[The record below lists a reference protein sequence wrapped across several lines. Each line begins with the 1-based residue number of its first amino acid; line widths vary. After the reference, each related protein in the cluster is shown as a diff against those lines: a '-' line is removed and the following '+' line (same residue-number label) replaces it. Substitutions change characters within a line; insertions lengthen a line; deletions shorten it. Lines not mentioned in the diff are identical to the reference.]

1 MAGLSESGRSELLY
15 GLNAVVEA
23 PAVLPRP
30 DSVVK
35 TAHTMPQPAHLTRR
49 EVLRTAALGAFS
61 LPFLGSLGHAAVAA
75 ETAPAAPRAER
86 LRLGVASYS
95 LRNLSLDDAI
105 ASVKA
110 LRVSNIALFKNHCAW
125 ETASIE
131 ECRAVGEKLKAAGLA
146 LTGSGVV
153 NLPNDEAKCRKA
165 FENVKAAGMA
175 TMVCKPEIAALP
187 LVEKLVKEF
196 DQKLAI
202 HNHGPE
208 DKIYPTPEVAW
219 NAIKSFDARI
229 GLCIDVGHTARFGD
243 DAAASIKKYAARL
256 YDVHMKDSVAIP
268 GAMKDVPI
276 EVGAGRLDIRGM
288 LRALIDVNYKGVVA
302 FEYEKVAGN
311 PVTGLAESVGY
322 VRGML
327 AGMT

>member
-1 MAGLSESGRSELLY
+1 MHQK
-15 GLNAVVEA
+15 
-23 PAVLPRP
+23 
-30 DSVVK
+30 D
-35 TAHTMPQPAHLTRR
+35 LTRR
-49 EVLRTAALGAFS
+49 EVLRTATFGALA
-61 LPFLGSLGHAAVAA
+61 LPFLNARSFAA
-75 ETAPAAPRAER
+75 ETAAPAMAAPLKPEA

-95 LRNLSLDDAI
+95 LRNLTLDEAI
-105 ASVKA
+105 ATVKT
-110 LRVSNIALFKNHCAW
+110 LRVSNIALFKNHCNW
-125 ETASIE
+125 EGASVD
-131 ECRAVGEKLKAAGLA
+131 ECRAVGAKLKAAGLT
-146 LTGSGVV
+146 LSGSGVV

-175 TMVCKPEIAALP
+175 AMVCKPDLDALP

-208 DKIYPTPEVAW
+208 DKVYPTPEVAW
-219 NAIKSFDARI
+219 NAIKSLDARI

-243 DAAASIKKYAARL
+243 DAITAIKKYAARL
-256 YDVHMKDSVAIP
+256 HDVHMKDSIAVP

-288 LRALIDVNYKGVVA
+288 LRALLDIKYQGVVA

-322 VRGML
+322 VRGMVAAL
-327 AGMT
+327 TK

>member
-1 MAGLSESGRSELLY
+1 M
-15 GLNAVVEA
+15 
-23 PAVLPRP
+23 
-30 DSVVK
+30 K
-35 TAHTMPQPAHLTRR
+35 PQLLTRR
-49 EVLRTAALGAFS
+49 AALKTAAVGAFA
-61 LPFLGSLGHAAVAA
+61 LPFLNLRAGAA
-75 ETAPAAPRAER
+75 ESAASPMAPVKPEA

-95 LRNLSLDDAI
+95 LRNLSLDEAI
-105 ASVKA
+105 ATVKT
-110 LRVSNIALFKNHCAW
+110 LRIANIALFKNHCNW
-125 ETASIE
+125 ETASVD
-131 ECRAVGEKLKAAGLA
+131 ECRAVGAKLKAAGLT

-165 FENVKAAGMA
+165 FENVKAAGMQS
-175 TMVCKPEIAALP
+175 MVCKPDLDALP

-208 DKIYPTPEVAW
+208 DKVYPTPEVIWHAV
-219 NAIKSFDARI
+219 KSLDARI

-243 DAAASIKKYAARL
+243 DAATSIKKYAARL
-256 YDVHMKDSVAIP
+256 YDVHMKDSIAVP

-276 EVGAGRLDIRGM
+276 EVGAGRLDIRG
-288 LRALIDVNYKGVVA
+288 LLKTLLDIKYQGVVA

-322 VRGML
+322 VRGVL
-327 AGMT
+327 AALVKS

>member
-1 MAGLSESGRSELLY
+1 
-15 GLNAVVEA
+15 
-23 PAVLPRP
+23 
-30 DSVVK
+30 
-35 TAHTMPQPAHLTRR
+35 MPHPNPLTRR
-49 EVLRTAALGAFS
+49 QALRTAALGALS
-61 LPFLGSLGHAAVAA
+61 LPLLGSVARLTAAD
-75 ETAPAAPRAER
+75 TAVNAPRAER

-105 ASVKA
+105 TATKA
-110 LRVSNIALFKNHCAW
+110 LRISNIALFRNHCNW
-125 ETASIE
+125 EAASAD

-165 FENVKAAGMA
+165 FENVKAAGMQS
-175 TMVCKPEIAALP
+175 MVCKPDLAALP
-187 LVEKLVKEF
+187 LIEKLVKEF

-208 DKIYPTPEVAW
+208 DKLYPTPEVAW
-219 NAIKSFDARI
+219 NAVKSLDARI
-229 GLCIDVGHTARFGD
+229 GLCIDVGHTARFGS
-243 DAAASIKKYAARL
+243 DAADSIKKYAARL

-268 GAMKDVPI
+268 GAMKDVPV
-276 EVGAGRLDIRGM
+276 EVGSGRLDIRGM
-288 LRALIDVNYKGVVA
+288 LRALLDINYKGVVA
-302 FEYEKVAGN
+302 FEYEKTAGN

-327 AGMT
+327 AGLA

>member
-1 MAGLSESGRSELLY
+1 
-15 GLNAVVEA
+15 
-23 PAVLPRP
+23 
-30 DSVVK
+30 
-35 TAHTMPQPAHLTRR
+35 MPHPHVLTRR
-49 EVLRTAALGAFS
+49 QVLRTAALGALS
-61 LPFLGSLGHAAVAA
+61 LPLLGSVAGPATAA
-75 ETAPAAPRAER
+75 ETPAAPARPER

-95 LRNLSLDDAI
+95 LRNLTLDEAV
-105 ASVKA
+105 ASVKT
-110 LRVSNIALFKNHCAW
+110 LRIANIALFKNHCAW
-125 ETASIE
+125 ETASVE

-165 FENVKAAGMA
+165 FENVKAAGMK
-175 TMVCKPEIAALP
+175 TMVCKPDLDALP

-208 DKIYPTPEVAW
+208 DKLYPTPEVAW
-219 NAIKSFDARI
+219 NAIKSLDARI
-229 GLCIDVGHTARFGD
+229 GLCIDVGHTARFGH
-243 DAAASIKKYAARL
+243 DAAASIKKYAARV
-256 YDVHMKDSVAIP
+256 YDVHMKDSIAVP
-268 GAMKDVPI
+268 GAMKDVPV

-288 LRALIDVNYKGVVA
+288 LRALLDVNYQGVVA

-322 VRGML
+322 VRGLL

>member
-1 MAGLSESGRSELLY
+1 MI
-15 GLNAVVEA
+15 
-23 PAVLPRP
+23 
-30 DSVVK
+30 
-35 TAHTMPQPAHLTRR
+35 PQPLTRR
-49 EVLRTAALGAFS
+49 EALRTAALGAFA
-61 LPFLGSLGHAAVAA
+61 LPFLNARSFAA
-75 ETAPAAPRAER
+75 EKTASAPAAPAPVAPAKPEA

-95 LRNLSLDDAI
+95 LRNLTLDEAI
-105 ASVKA
+105 ATVQT
-110 LRVSNIALFKNHCAW
+110 LRISNIALFRLHCNW
-125 ETASIE
+125 ETASVD
-131 ECRAVGEKLKAAGLA
+131 ECRAVGAKLKAAGLT

-175 TMVCKPEIAALP
+175 SMVCKPDLDALP

-208 DKIYPTPEVAW
+208 DKVYPTPEVIW
-219 NAIKSFDARI
+219 NAVKSLDARI

-243 DAAASIKKYAARL
+243 DAITAIKKYSARL
-256 YDVHMKDSVAIP
+256 YDVHMKDSIAVP

-276 EVGAGRLDIRGM
+276 EVGAGRLDVRGM
-288 LRALIDVNYKGVVA
+288 LRALLDINYKGVVA
-302 FEYEKVAGN
+302 FEYEKVAAN

-327 AGMT
+327 AALR

>member
-1 MAGLSESGRSELLY
+1 MH
-15 GLNAVVEA
+15 
-23 PAVLPRP
+23 LPNN
-30 DSVVK
+30 
-35 TAHTMPQPAHLTRR
+35 LTRR
-49 EVLRTAALGAFS
+49 EVLRTAAFGALS
-61 LPFLGSLGHAAVAA
+61 LPLLGTVGRAAAA
-75 ETAPAAPRAER
+75 AAAPVAPARSER

-105 ASVKA
+105 ATVKT
-110 LRVSNIALFKNHCAW
+110 LRISNIALFKNHCAW
-125 ETASIE
+125 ETASID
-131 ECRAVGEKLKAAGLA
+131 ECRAVGAKLKAAGLA

-165 FENVKAAGMA
+165 FENVKAAGMQS
-175 TMVCKPEIAALP
+175 MVCKPDIAALP

-219 NAIKSFDARI
+219 NAIKSLDARI

-256 YDVHMKDSVAIP
+256 YDVHMKDSVAVP
-268 GAMKDVPI
+268 GAMKDIPI
-276 EVGAGRLDIRGM
+276 EVGAGRLDIRAM

-327 AGMT
+327 AGMA